1 MTLSLLSLVSFDLSL
16 PFCPQW
22 EMRKAELQE
31 ESAAYEKALANI
43 QRQMEERAKEA
54 EHILRAA
61 GVSVL

>member
-1 MTLSLLSLVSFDLSL
+1 
-16 PFCPQW
+16 
-22 EMRKAELQE
+22 MRKAELQE

-61 GVSVL
+61 GVSVLEVHFTVLYA